1 MILLLMALG
10 TAQAGI
16 TADRTGGYVDVTG
29 GFGLADGPALAT
41 HLSFGAWRGKY
52 DEDLSFGRYWGGG
65 LTLRQDWAG
74 NGVRTAYMLEA
85 RRGMDLVV
93 VGVHGFVAGGA
104 LLVQPGVGL
113 GDVGG
118 TARLGGAAEFRRSRT
133 LGVAL
138 RLEAG
143 VDAVNGR
150 ITPAGAV
157 TLGVQSQLAG
167 RR

>member
-1 MILLLMALG
+1 MALG

-29 GFGLADGPALAT
+29 GFGLADGPALAA

-52 DEDLSFGRYWGGG
+52 DEDLSFGRFWGGG
-65 LTLRQDWAG
+65 LTLRQDLTG
-74 NGVRTAYMLEA
+74 EGVRTAYMLEA

-93 VGVHGFVAGGA
+93 VGVHGFVTGGA
-104 LLVQPGVGL
+104 VLVQPGADGSA
-113 GDVGG
+113 DVGG
-118 TARLGGAAEFRRSRT
+118 TGRLGGAVEFRRSRT
-133 LGVAL
+133 LGLAL

>member
-1 MILLLMALG
+1 MILLLLALS
-10 TAQAGI
+10 TAQAAI

-29 GFGLADGPALAT
+29 GFATAGGPAFAA

-52 DEDLSFGRYWGGG
+52 DEDLSFGRFWGGG
-65 LTLRQDWAG
+65 LTLRQDWRSG
-74 NGVRTAYMLEA
+74 GLRTAYLLEA

-93 VGVHGFVAGGA
+93 VGAHGFVAGGP
-104 LLVQPGVGL
+104 LLVQGGAAGEEL
-113 GDVGG
+113 GATG
-118 TARLGGAAEFRRSRT
+118 RLGGAVEFRRSRT

-138 RLEAG
+138 RLEGG
-143 VDAVNGR
+143 VDAVGGAV
-150 ITPAGAV
+150 TPAAAV